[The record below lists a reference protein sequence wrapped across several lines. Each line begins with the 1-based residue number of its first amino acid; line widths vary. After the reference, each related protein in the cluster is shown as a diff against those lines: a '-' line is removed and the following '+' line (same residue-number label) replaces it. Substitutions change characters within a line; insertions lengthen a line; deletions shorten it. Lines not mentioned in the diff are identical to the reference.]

1 MKAWLKWLLT
11 IIIFVSLTLALY
23 FIGFKGDWV
32 KPVVENLG
40 FLGYIIFILIQV
52 LVTTTCCFV
61 PATTFTFT
69 IMGVQIF
76 GLWKGFAI
84 TLIACWISSI
94 CMFLIGKYGGTKLV
108 DWLVGKENREKL
120 QNQVSD
126 RATVLIPIMLLCPF
140 FPDDALCMIAGIT
153 KMKTWYFC
161 SICLLSRISCMAM
174 TAFLGNQAMINY
186 LLSTLGN
193 NYILWAIFINVVLID
208 IYAVWKFSGFME
220 KIIQKHRLKKLS
232 KENSENENI

>member
-1 MKAWLKWLLT
+1 MKTWLKWLLT
-11 IIIFVSLTLALY
+11 IIIFVGLTAALY
-23 FIGFKGDWV
+23 VVGFKGDWI
-32 KPVVENLG
+32 KPIVQDLG
-40 FLGYIIFILIQV
+40 FLGYILFIIIQV
-52 LVTTTCCFV
+52 IVTTTCCFV

-76 GLWKGFAI
+76 GLWKGFII

-108 DWLVGKENREKL
+108 DWLVGQKNREKL

-153 KMKTWYFC
+153 KMKVWYFC
-161 SICLLSRISCMAM
+161 TVCLASRITCMAM
-174 TAFLGNQAMINY
+174 TAFLGNETLINY

-193 NYILWAIFINVVLID
+193 NYILWALAINIVLID

-220 KIIQKHRLKKLS
+220 KVIQKHRLKKLN
-232 KENSENENI
+232 KEND